1 MDSIVEQAL
10 IKWPNVPHCFGWLGL
25 DARGAWRMQT
35 PRHSASTATDIP
47 AKKAAG
53 EKIRHPVLL
62 DFINRNYTHDA
73 QGRWYFQN
81 GPQRVYIDLENT
93 PYIARTD
100 PAGYF
105 PLHTGAQMR
114 CVETAWLSEQ
124 GKVYLQQKN
133 KVALLDDRDIAQWLN
148 HVYIEG
154 NVIND
159 ECLLAWLEKPNDNL
173 LSLQWQGRSIPIK
186 SIVEQEVAAHFGF
199 IRLPRKADSERA
211 ALRGVE

>member
-1 MDSIVEQAL
+1 MDTIVEQAL

-35 PRHSASTATDIP
+35 PQHSDNTTTDTS
-47 AKKAAG
+47 AKKLPS

-105 PLHTGAQMR
+105 LLHTGAQMR
-114 CVETAWLSEQ
+114 CVETVWLSEQ
-124 GKVYLQQKN
+124 GKVYLQQKDT
-133 KVALLDDRDIAQWLN
+133 VALLDDRDIAQWLT
-148 HVYIEG
+148 HVYLEG
-154 NVIND
+154 NVISD
-159 ECLLAWLEKPNDNL
+159 EHLLDWLEKPINDV
-173 LSLQWQGRSIPIK
+173 LSLQWQGRSISIKPIL
-186 SIVEQEVAAHFGF
+186 EQEIAAHFGF
-199 IRLPRKADSERA
+199 IRLPRRADSGCA
-211 ALRGVE
+211 MST